1 MIFSPTSHVLD
12 AGPCCHEPRLQ
23 TQIKPDKP
31 PNADAVALYWK
42 EFTMTKFDQAWVDA
56 ETAKREWMTENSLYK
71 EEEEHASC
79 GVGLVVSIDGKPSRK
94 VVENGIAALKAIW
107 HRGAVDADGK
117 TGDGAGIH
125 VQIPVEFFYDQIRRT
140 GHEPDMTKMIAVG
153 QVFLPRT
160 DYGAQETCRT
170 IVESEVL
177 RMGYYIYGWRHVPVD
192 VACLGEKANA
202 TRPEIEQI
210 LISNS
215 KGVDEETFE
224 RELYVIRRRIEKAAT
239 AAGVQGLYL
248 CSLSCRSIIYKGMML
263 AEQVAEFYP
272 DLMDERFESAFALY
286 HQRYST
292 NTFPQWWLAQ
302 PFRMLAHNGEINTLK
317 GNLNWMKSHEI
328 RMASGAFGDM
338 AEDIKPIVAQGSSD
352 SAALDSVF
360 EVLVRAGRSA
370 PMAKTMMVPESWSKQ
385 AIELPQSWRDMYS
398 YCNSVLEPWDG
409 PAALAMTDGRW
420 VCAGL
425 DRNGLRPMRYVVTGD
440 GLLIAGSETGMV
452 PVDEANVVE
461 KGALGPGQLLA
472 VDMQEGKLYHDTEMK
487 DKLAAAQPFGD
498 WVGKINELDDKLAV
512 VTEKPMFTGAEL
524 RKRQIAAG
532 YSIEELEQIL
542 APMAEDAKEALA
554 SMGDDTPSAVLSEKY
569 RPLSHFFRQAFSQV
583 TNPPIDSLREFRVMS
598 LKTRFGNLK
607 NVLDEDSSQTE
618 ILVLDSPFVGNA
630 QFDELIAN
638 FNAPLAEID
647 CTFDAGAG
655 PDDLRKGLTR
665 IRAEAEDAVRSGAGH
680 IILTDQHQS
689 IDRVA
694 MPMILATSAVHSWL
708 TRKGLRTFCSLN
720 VRSAECVDP
729 HYFAVLIGCG
739 ATVVNAYLAEDSLA
753 DRIERGLLECTLTEA
768 IQRYRNAIDQGLLKI
783 MAKMGISV
791 ISSYRG
797 GLNFEAVGLSRA
809 MVAEYFPG
817 MQSRISGIGT
827 TGIQRKSES
836 VHAKGWRGGSDVLPI
851 GGFYKARRSGE
862 KHAWEAQ
869 TMHMLQAA
877 CNTANYEMW
886 KQFSAAMRA
895 NPPIHLRDL
904 LDIKEMGKAIPI
916 EEVESITSI
925 RKRFVTPG
933 MSLGALSPE
942 AHKTLNVAMNRI
954 GAKSD
959 SGEGG
964 EDPAHF
970 VPEANGDNP
979 SAKIK
984 QVASGRFGVTAE
996 YLNHCEELEIKVA
1009 QGAKPGEGGQLPGMK
1024 VTDLIARLRHS
1035 TKGVTLIS
1043 PPPHH
1048 DIYSI
1053 EDLAQLI
1060 YDLKQINPRCKV
1072 TVKLVA
1078 SSGVGTIAAGV
1089 AKAKA
1094 DVILISGHNGGTG
1107 ASPATSIK
1115 YAGLPWEMGLTEAHQ
1130 VLAMNNL
1137 RERVTLRTDGGLRTG
1152 RDIVMAA
1159 MMGAEEYGIGT
1170 AALIAMG
1177 CIMVRQCQSNTCP
1190 VGVCTQDEELRDKF
1204 TGNADKVV
1212 NLITFY
1218 ATEVREILASIGAR
1232 SMDDVIGRADLLSQ
1246 VSRGS
1251 AHLDDL
1257 DLNPLLITVD
1267 GADRIVYD
1275 RNKAR
1280 NFVPDTLDAE
1290 IVKDA
1295 ARFLNDGEKMQL
1307 QYAVQNTLRTIG
1319 TRTSSHIVQN
1329 FGMNNTL
1336 QADHLT
1342 VKLSGSAGQSLGAF
1356 AAPGLKLEVSGDAN
1370 DYVGKGLSGGTIVVR
1385 PPMNSPLVAADNT
1398 IIGNTVLYGATAGY
1412 LFAAGRAGERFGVRN
1427 SGAKV
1432 VIEGC
1437 GACGCEYMTGGV
1449 AVILGSIGANFGAGM
1464 TGGMAYLYDPDGVAD
1479 SRMNHET
1486 LATCPIGDAH
1496 WEGQLKE
1503 LIERHLAETGSV
1515 KAADILQHWD
1525 VELANFVQICPKEM
1539 LAHLPAPLGVEDKAV
1554 PAE

>member
-1 MIFSPTSHVLD
+1 MTTYD
-12 AGPCCHEPRLQ
+12 E
-23 TQIKPDKP
+23 TW
-31 PNADAVALYWK
+31 VA
-42 EFTMTKFDQAWVDA
+42 A
-56 ETAKREWMTENSLYK
+56 EEAKRNWMAENGLYAH
-71 EEEEHASC
+71 EEEHSSC
-79 GVGLVVSIDGKPSRK
+79 GVGLVVAIDGTPSRD
-94 VVENGIAALKAIW
+94 VVEKGINALKAVW

-125 VQIPVEFFYDQIRRT
+125 VQIPVAFFQDQIRRT
-140 GHEPDMTKMIAVG
+140 GHEPDDKLIAVG

-160 DYGAQETCRT
+160 DFGAQERCRT

-177 RMGYYIYGWRHVPVD
+177 RMGHYIYGWRHVPVD
-192 VACLGEKANA
+192 NSVLGDKANA

-210 LISNS
+210 LIRNE
-215 KGVDEETFE
+215 KGVDEEQFE
-224 RELYVIRRRIEKAAT
+224 RELYIIRRRIEKAAAMIT
-239 AAGVQGLYL
+239 GFYF
-248 CSLSCRSIIYKGMML
+248 CSMSCRSIIYKGMML

-272 DLMDERFESAFALY
+272 DLMDARFESAFAIY

-292 NTFPQWWLAQ
+292 NTFPQWSLAQ

-317 GNLNWMKSHEI
+317 GNVNWMRSHEI
-328 RMASGAFGDM
+328 RMASSAFGDK
-338 AEDIKPIVAQGSSD
+338 AEDIKPIIPAGASD
-352 SAALDSVF
+352 SSALDSVF
-360 EVLVRAGRSA
+360 EVLVRAGRNA
-370 PMAKTMMVPESWSKQ
+370 PMAKTMMVPEAWSQQ
-385 AIELPQSWRDMYS
+385 AIEMKKPWQDMYG
-398 YCNSVLEPWDG
+398 YCNAVMEPWDG

-420 VCAGL
+420 VCGGL
-425 DRNGLRPMRYVVTGD
+425 DRSGLRPLRYVVTGD
-440 GLLIAGSETGMV
+440 GLLVAGSEVGMV
-452 PVDEANVVE
+452 PIDEATVVE
-461 KGALGPGQLLA
+461 KGALGPGQMIA
-472 VDMQEGKLYHDTEMK
+472 VDMVEGRLYHDEELK
-487 DKLAAAQPFGD
+487 DQLAAAQPFGA
-498 WVGKINELDDKLAV
+498 WVEKVVDLSGMLRDVPEHAV
-512 VTEKPMFTGAEL
+512 FDGANL

-532 YSIEELEQIL
+532 YSVEELEQVL
-542 APMAEDAKEALA
+542 APMAEDGKEMIA
-554 SMGDDTPSAVLSEKY
+554 SMGDDTPSAVLSKMY
-569 RPLSHFFRQAFSQV
+569 RPLSHFFRQNFSQV
-583 TNPPIDSLREFRVMS
+583 TNPPIDSLRESRVMS

-607 NVLDEDSSQTE
+607 NVLDEDGSQTQ
-618 ILVLDSPFVGNA
+618 ILQLESPFVANA
-630 QFDELIAN
+630 EFDEMMN
-638 FNAPLAEID
+638 HFGESVTVID
-647 CTFDAGAG
+647 CTFAKGAGA
-655 PDDLRKGLTR
+655 LQKGLER
-665 IRAEAEDAVRSGAGH
+665 IRAEAADAVSSGSGH
-680 IILTDQHQS
+680 IVLTDQHQS
-689 IDRVA
+689 ETRVG
-694 MPMILATSAVHSWL
+694 MPMILATSAVHSGL
-708 TRKGLRTFCSLN
+708 TAKGLRTFCSIN

-729 HYFAVLIGCG
+729 HYFAVLIGSG
-739 ATVVNAYLAEDSLA
+739 ATTVNAYLALDSIANRL
-753 DRIERGLLECTLTEA
+753 DRGLIDGTLLDA
-768 IQRYRNAIDQGLLKI
+768 VRRYRAAVNAGLLKI
-783 MAKMGISV
+783 MSKMGISV
-791 ISSYRG
+791 LSSYRG

-827 TGIQRKSES
+827 NGIQTKTEE
-836 VHAKGWRGGSDVLPI
+836 VHARGWDGQTDVLPM
-851 GGFYKARRSGE
+851 GGFYKSRRSGE

-877 CNTANYEMW
+877 CTNASYRMW
-886 KQFSAAMRA
+886 QQYSKSMQA

-904 LDIKEMGKAIPI
+904 LAIKPLGTAVPI
-916 EEVESITSI
+916 EEVESITAI

-942 AHKTLNVAMNRI
+942 AHRTLSIAMNRI

-964 EDPAHF
+964 ESPDDFTPD
-970 VPEANGDNP
+970 ANGDNA

-996 YLNHCEELEIKVA
+996 YLLACEELEIKVA

-1024 VTDLIARLRHS
+1024 VTDLIAKLRHS

-1078 SSGVGTIAAGV
+1078 SSGIGTIAAGV

-1094 DVILISGHNGGTG
+1094 DIILISGHNGGTG
-1107 ASPATSIK
+1107 ASPGTSIK

-1137 RERVTLRTDGGLRTG
+1137 RERITLRTDGGLRTG
-1152 RDIVMAA
+1152 RDIVVAA
-1159 MMGAEEYGIGT
+1159 MLGAEEYGIGT

-1190 VGVCTQDEELRDKF
+1190 VGVCTQDDALREKF

-1232 SMDDVIGRADLLSQ
+1232 SLDDVIGRADLLTQ

-1267 GADRIVYD
+1267 GSKSIVYNRD
-1275 RNKAR
+1275 KERNP
-1280 NFVPDTLDAE
+1280 VDDTLDAQ
-1290 IVKDA
+1290 IVQDA

-1307 QYAVQNTLRTIG
+1307 DYAVQNTLRTVG
-1319 TRTSSHIVQN
+1319 TRTSSHIVQK
-1329 FGMNNTL
+1329 FGMRNDL
-1336 QADHLT
+1336 QPDHLT
-1342 VKLSGSAGQSLGAF
+1342 VKLRGSAGQSLGAF
-1356 AAPGLKLEVSGDAN
+1356 AARGLKLEVSGDAN

-1385 PPMNSPLVAADNT
+1385 PPMSSPLVASENT
-1398 IIGNTVLYGATAGY
+1398 IIGNTVLYGATDGF
-1412 LFAAGRAGERFGVRN
+1412 LFAAGRAGERFAVRN
-1427 SGAKV
+1427 SGASV

-1437 GACGCEYMTGGV
+1437 GTNGCEYMTGGV

-1464 TGGMAYLYDPDGVAD
+1464 TGGMAYIYDPKGETAD
-1479 SRMNHET
+1479 LINMET
-1486 LATCPIGDAH
+1486 LVTNAVTVPH
-1496 WEGQLKE
+1496 WMSQLKG
-1503 LIERHLAETGSV
+1503 LVQRHLTETGSR
-1515 KAADILQHWD
+1515 KAADMLQHWNI
-1525 VELANFVQICPKEM
+1525 EKSHFVQICPTEM
-1539 LAHLPAPLGVEDKAV
+1539 LVHLPAPLSLEKTAIS
-1554 PAE
+1554 AE

>member
-1 MIFSPTSHVLD
+1 
-12 AGPCCHEPRLQ
+12 
-23 TQIKPDKP
+23 
-31 PNADAVALYWK
+31 
-42 EFTMTKFDQAWVDA
+42 MTKYDDAWVA
-56 ETAKREWMTENSLYK
+56 REEAKRAMMAEKGLYSP
-71 EEEEHASC
+71 EEEHSSC
-79 GVGLVVSIDGKPSRK
+79 GVGLVVNIDGSRSRS
-94 VVENGIAALKAIW
+94 VVENGIKALKAIW

-125 VQIPVEFFYDQIRRT
+125 VQIPVPFFYDQVRRT
-140 GHEPDMTKMIAVG
+140 GHKPREDEMIAVG
-153 QVFLPRT
+153 QVFLPRSNFA
-160 DYGAQETCRT
+160 AQETCRT

-177 RMGYYIYGWRHVPVD
+177 RMGYYIYGWRHVPVKTS
-192 VACLGEKANA
+192 CLGEKANA

-215 KGVDEETFE
+215 KGVDEDVFE
-224 RELYVIRRRIEKAAT
+224 RELYVIRRRIEKAAV
-239 AAGVQGLYL
+239 AAGIASLYIA
-248 CSLSCRSIIYKGMML
+248 SMSCRSIIYKGMML

-272 DLMDERFESAFALY
+272 DLMDERFESAFAIY

-338 AEDIKPIVAQGSSD
+338 AEDIKPIVASGSSD
-352 SAALDSVF
+352 SAALDAVF

-370 PMAKTMMVPESWSKQ
+370 PMAKTMLVPESWSKQ
-385 AIELPQSWRDMYS
+385 AVELPQAWRDMYS
-398 YCNSVLEPWDG
+398 YCNSVMEPWDG

-425 DRNGLRPMRYVVTGD
+425 DRNGLRPMRYVVTAD
-440 GLLIAGSETGMV
+440 GMLIAGSEAGMV
-452 PVDEANVVE
+452 PLDEANVIE
-461 KGALGPGQLLA
+461 KGALGPGQLIS
-472 VDMQEGKLYHDTEMK
+472 VDMKKGKLFHDAKIK
-487 DKLAAAQPFGD
+487 DKLSQALPFGE
-498 WVGKINELDDKLAV
+498 WVGKIVELDAPLAK
-512 VTEKPMFTGAEL
+512 VTEQPVFTGNDL
-524 RKRQIAAG
+524 RRRQVAAG
-532 YSIEELEQIL
+532 YSIEDLEQIL
-542 APMAEDAKEALA
+542 APMAEDAKETLA
-554 SMGDDTPSAVLSEKY
+554 SMGDDTPSAVLSKQY
-569 RPLSHFFRQAFSQV
+569 RPLSHFFRQNFSQV

-607 NVLDEDSSQTE
+607 NVLDEDGSQTE

-630 QFDELIAN
+630 QFEELFKH
-638 FNAPLAEID
+638 FNADVVTID
-647 CTFDAGAG
+647 CSFDASATN
-655 PDDLRKGLTR
+655 LNAALAR
-665 IRAEAEDAVRSGAGH
+665 IREEAEDAVRSGAGH
-680 IILTDQHQS
+680 LVLTDHMS
-689 IDRVA
+689 DAAKVA
-694 MPMILATSAVHSWL
+694 MPMILATSAVHSHL
-708 TRKGLRTFCSLN
+708 TRKGLRTFTSLN

-753 DRIERGLLECTLTEA
+753 DRIERGLLDQTLTEA
-768 IQRYRNAIDQGLLKI
+768 VQHYREAIDQGLLKI

-791 ISSYRG
+791 VSSYRG
-797 GLNFEAVGLSRA
+797 GMNFEAVGLSRA
-809 MVAEYFPG
+809 MCAEFFPG
-817 MQSRISGIGT
+817 MTSRISGIGV
-827 TGIQRKSES
+827 TGIQRKAEEI
-836 VHAKGWRGGSDVLPI
+836 HAKGWQGDGVVLPI
-851 GGFYKARRSGE
+851 GGFYKARKSGE
-862 KHAWEAQ
+862 THAWEASS
-869 TMHMLQAA
+869 MHLLQMA
-877 CNTANYEMW
+877 CNRASYQMW
-886 KQFSAAMRA
+886 QQYSAKMKS

-904 LDIKEMGKAIPI
+904 LDIKPLGEAVGL

-996 YLNHCEELEIKVA
+996 YLNQCEELEIKVA

-1130 VLAMNNL
+1130 VLSMNNL
-1137 RERVTLRTDGGLRTG
+1137 RDRVTLRTDGGLRTG

-1159 MMGAEEYGIGT
+1159 MLGAEEYGIGT

-1190 VGVCTQDEELRDKF
+1190 VGVCTQDEALRDKF

-1218 ATEVREILASIGAR
+1218 ATEVREILASIGAK
-1232 SMDDVIGRADLLSQ
+1232 SLDDVIGRADLLTQ

-1267 GADRIVYD
+1267 GAHDNVYD
-1275 RNKAR
+1275 RDKPR
-1280 NFVPDTLDAE
+1280 NVVSDTLDAQ
-1290 IVKDA
+1290 IVRDA
-1295 ARFLNDGEKMQL
+1295 ARFLEDGEKMQL
-1307 QYAVQNTLRTIG
+1307 SYAVQNTHRTVG
-1319 TRTSSHIVQN
+1319 TRVSSHIVKQ
-1329 FGMNNTL
+1329 FGMRNTL
-1336 QADHLT
+1336 QPDHLT
-1342 VKLSGSAGQSLGAF
+1342 VKLTGSAGQSLGAF

-1385 PPMNSPLVAADNT
+1385 PPMSSRITASQNT
-1398 IIGNTVLYGATAGY
+1398 IIGNTVLYGATEGY
-1412 LFAAGRAGERFGVRN
+1412 LFAAGRAGERFAVRN

-1437 GACGCEYMTGGV
+1437 GSNGCEYMTGGV
-1449 AVILGSIGANFGAGM
+1449 AVILGTIGANFAAGM
-1464 TGGMAYLYDPDGVAD
+1464 TGGMAYLYDPDGEA
-1479 SRMNHET
+1479 SKLMNHET
-1486 LATCPIGDAH
+1486 VVTCPVTVDH
-1496 WEGQLKE
+1496 WMGQLEE
-1503 LIERHLAETGSV
+1503 LMERHLEETGSR

-1525 VELANFVQICPKEM
+1525 LEKQNFLQICPKEM
-1539 LAHLPAPLGVEDKAV
+1539 LAHLPAPLSHETTAV

>member
-1 MIFSPTSHVLD
+1 
-12 AGPCCHEPRLQ
+12 
-23 TQIKPDKP
+23 
-31 PNADAVALYWK
+31 
-42 EFTMTKFDQAWVDA
+42 
-56 ETAKREWMTENSLYK
+56 
-71 EEEEHASC
+71 
-79 GVGLVVSIDGKPSRK
+79 
-94 VVENGIAALKAIW
+94 
-107 HRGAVDADGK
+107 
-117 TGDGAGIH
+117 
-125 VQIPVEFFYDQIRRT
+125 
-140 GHEPDMTKMIAVG
+140 
-153 QVFLPRT
+153 
-160 DYGAQETCRT
+160 
-170 IVESEVL
+170 
-177 RMGYYIYGWRHVPVD
+177 MGYYIYGWRHVPVD
-192 VACLGEKANA
+192 VSVLGEKANA

-210 LISNS
+210 LISNA

-224 RELYVIRRRIEKAAT
+224 RELYVIRRRIEKAAI
-239 AAGVQGLYL
+239 AAQVPTLYL
-248 CSLSCRSIIYKGMML
+248 ASFSCRSIIYKGMML

-272 DLMDERFESAFALY
+272 DLKDERFISAFAIY

-338 AEDIKPIVAQGSSD
+338 AEDIKPIVPSGSSD

-360 EVLVRAGRSA
+360 EALVRAGRNA
-370 PMAKTMMVPESWSKQ
+370 PMAKTMLVPESWSKQ
-385 AIELPQSWRDMYS
+385 AVDLPEAWRDMYS
-398 YCNSVLEPWDG
+398 YCNSVMEPWDG

-425 DRNGLRPMRYVVTGD
+425 DRNGLRPMRYVVTAD
-440 GLLIAGSETGMV
+440 GMLIAGSEAGMI
-452 PVDEANVVE
+452 PLNEANVIR
-461 KGALGPGQLLA
+461 KGALGPGQLIA
-472 VDMQEGKLYHDTEMK
+472 VDMAEGKLFHDTEIK
-487 DKLAAAQPFGD
+487 DQLAASQPFGD
-498 WVGKINELDDKLAV
+498 WVGKIVELDIPLSK
-512 VTEKPMFTGAEL
+512 VTEKPLFSGNDL
-524 RKRQIAAG
+524 RRRQVAAG
-532 YSIEELEQIL
+532 YSIEDLEQIL
-542 APMAEDAKEALA
+542 APMAEDGKETLA
-554 SMGDDTPSAVLSEKY
+554 SMGDDTPSAVLSKQY
-569 RPLSHFFRQAFSQV
+569 RPLSHFFRQNFSQV

-618 ILVLDSPFVGNA
+618 ILVLDSPFVGNT
-630 QFDELIAN
+630 QFDELFGH
-638 FNAPLAEID
+638 FNADVVTID
-647 CTFDAGAG
+647 CTFEQGGSNLSAGLA
-655 PDDLRKGLTR
+655 R
-665 IRAEAEDAVRSGAGH
+665 IRDEAEDAVRSGAGH
-680 IILTDQHQS
+680 LVLTDQNSNAGH
-689 IDRVA
+689 VA
-694 MPMILATSAVHSWL
+694 MPMILATSAIHSHL
-708 TRKGLRTFCSLN
+708 TRKGLRTFTSLN

-753 DRIERGLLECTLTEA
+753 DRIERGLLDVSLTQA
-768 IQRYRNAIDQGLLKI
+768 IGRYRGAIDQGLLKI

-809 MVAEYFPG
+809 MCAEYFPG
-817 MQSRISGIGT
+817 MTSRISGIGV
-827 TGIQRKSES
+827 TGIQRKAEA
-836 VHAKGWRGGSDVLPI
+836 VHAQGWQGDGVVLPI
-851 GGFYKARRSGE
+851 GGFYKARQSGE
-862 KHAWEAQ
+862 THAWEASS
-869 TMHMLQAA
+869 MHLLQMA
-877 CNTANYEMW
+877 CNRASYEMW
-886 KQFSAAMRA
+886 KQYSAKMQS

-904 LDIKEMGKAIPI
+904 LDIKPLGAPVGI

-970 VPEANGDNP
+970 VPEPNGDNP

-996 YLNHCEELEIKVA
+996 YLNQCEELEIKVA

-1094 DVILISGHNGGTG
+1094 DIILISGHNGGTG

-1130 VLAMNNL
+1130 VLSMNNL
-1137 RERVTLRTDGGLRTG
+1137 RDRVTLRTDGGLRTG

-1159 MMGAEEYGIGT
+1159 MLGAEEYGIGT

-1190 VGVCTQDEELRDKF
+1190 VGVCTQDEALRGKF

-1218 ATEVREILASIGAR
+1218 ASEVREILASIGAR
-1232 SMDDVIGRADLLSQ
+1232 SLDDVIGRADLLTQ

-1267 GADRIVYD
+1267 GAQNNVYNRD
-1275 RNKAR
+1275 KERNA
-1280 NFVPDTLDAE
+1280 VLDTLDAQ
-1290 IVKDA
+1290 IVRDG
-1295 ARFLNDGEKMQL
+1295 ARFLEDGEKMQL
-1307 QYAVQNTLRTIG
+1307 SYAVQNTHRTVG
-1319 TRTSSHIVQN
+1319 TRTSSHIVRK
-1329 FGMNNTL
+1329 FGMNNAL
-1336 QADHLT
+1336 QRDHLT
-1342 VKLSGSAGQSLGAF
+1342 VKLTGSAGQSLGAF
-1356 AAPGLKLEVSGDAN
+1356 AALGLKLEVSGDAN

-1385 PPMNSPLVAADNT
+1385 PPMASPVVASENT

-1412 LFAAGRAGERFGVRN
+1412 LFAAGRAGERFAVRN

-1437 GACGCEYMTGGV
+1437 GSNGCEYMTGGV
-1449 AVILGSIGANFGAGM
+1449 AVILGSIGANFAAGM
-1464 TGGMAYLYDPDGVAD
+1464 TGGMAYLYDPDGNSAVLLNRETIVAGPVSND
-1479 SRMNHET
+1479 HWMN
-1486 LATCPIGDAH
+1486 
-1496 WEGQLKE
+1496 E
-1503 LIERHLAETGSV
+1503 LEELLEQHLAETNSR
-1515 KAADILQHWD
+1515 KAAEIMQHW
-1525 VELANFVQICPKEM
+1525 ETEKGHFIQICPKEM
-1539 LAHLPAPLGVEDKAV
+1539 LPNLAAPLGYEDLAI

>member
-1 MIFSPTSHVLD
+1 MTRYGSD
-12 AGPCCHEPRLQ
+12 WAAGEEARR
-23 TQIKPDKP
+23 
-31 PNADAVALYWK
+31 
-42 EFTMTKFDQAWVDA
+42 AWMA
-56 ETAKREWMTENSLYK
+56 ENSLYRA
-71 EEEEHASC
+71 EDEHSSC
-79 GVGLVVSIDGKPSRK
+79 GVGLVVSIDGKASRK
-94 VVENGIAALKAIW
+94 VVEHGIDALKAVW

-125 VQIPVEFFYDQIRRT
+125 VQIPVPFFYDQIRRT
-140 GHEPDMTKMIAVG
+140 GHEPDMKALIAVG

-160 DYGAQETCRT
+160 DFGAQETCRT
-170 IVESEVL
+170 IVETEVL
-177 RMGYYIYGWRHVPVD
+177 RMGYYIYGWRHVPVNTE
-192 VACLGEKANA
+192 VLGEKANA

-210 LISNS
+210 LIKNS
-215 KGVDEETFE
+215 KGTDEETFE
-224 RELYVIRRRIEKAAT
+224 RELYVIRRRIEKAAV
-239 AAGVQGLYL
+239 AAGIAGMYL

-272 DLMDERFESAFALY
+272 DLKDDRFSSAFAIY

-328 RMASGAFGDM
+328 RMASATFGEQ
-338 AEDIKPIVAQGSSD
+338 AGDIKPIVAQGSSD
-352 SAALDSVF
+352 SAALDAVF

-370 PMAKTMMVPESWSKQ
+370 PMAKTMLVPEAWSKSAVEMPQ
-385 AIELPQSWRDMYS
+385 AWQDMYA
-398 YCNSVLEPWDG
+398 YCNAVMEPWDG

-440 GLLIAGSETGMV
+440 GLLVAGSEAGMV
-452 PVDEANVVE
+452 PVDESVVRQ
-461 KGALGPGQLLA
+461 KGALGPGQMIA
-472 VDMQEGKLYHDTEMK
+472 VDMAEGKLYHDAAMK
-487 DKLAAAQPFGD
+487 DRLAAAQPYAD
-498 WVGKINELDDKLAV
+498 WIEK
-512 VTEKPMFTGAEL
+512 VTDLNALMRDVPEKAIFEGAEL

-532 YSIEELEQIL
+532 YTLEELEQVL
-542 APMAEDAKEALA
+542 APMAEDGKEMIA
-554 SMGDDTPSAVLSEKY
+554 SMGDDTPAAVLSKQY
-569 RPLSHFFRQAFSQV
+569 RPLSHYFRQNFSQV
-583 TNPPIDSLREFRVMS
+583 TNPPIDSLRESRVMS

-607 NVLDEDSSQTE
+607 NVLDEDSSQAE
-618 ILVLDSPFVGNA
+618 ILVLESPFIANGE
-630 QFDELIAN
+630 FDEMLRIFGDSVAM
-638 FNAPLAEID
+638 ID
-647 CTFDAGAG
+647 CTFG
-655 PDDLRKGLTR
+655 PGTEALARGLER

-680 IILTDQHQS
+680 LVLTDQNQRS
-689 IDRVA
+689 DRIA

-708 TRKGLRTFCSLN
+708 TRKGLRTFCSVN
-720 VRSAECVDP
+720 VRSAECIDP

-739 ATVVNAYLAEDSLA
+739 ATTVNAYLAQDSIA
-753 DRIERGLLECTLTEA
+753 DRVRRGLIEGTLLDA
-768 IQRYRNAIDQGLLKI
+768 MRRYRDAIDAGLLKI
-783 MAKMGISV
+783 MSKMGISV

-817 MQSRISGIGT
+817 MHSRISGIGI
-827 TGIQRKSES
+827 TGIQHKMEE
-836 VHAKGWRGGSDVLPI
+836 VHAKGWTAGTDILPI

-869 TMHMLQAA
+869 TMHMLQSA
-877 CNTANYEMW
+877 CDSASYDLW
-886 KQFSAAMRA
+886 KRYSATMRA
-895 NPPIHLRDL
+895 NPPIHIRDL
-904 LDIKEMGKAIPI
+904 LDIKPLGRSVPI

-942 AHKTLNVAMNRI
+942 AHKTLNIAMNRI

-970 VPEANGDNP
+970 VPEPNGDNP

-996 YLNHCEELEIKVA
+996 YLNACEELEIKVA
-1009 QGAKPGEGGQLPGMK
+1009 QGAKPGEGGQLPGIK
-1024 VTDLIARLRHS
+1024 VTELIARLRHS
-1035 TKGVTLIS
+1035 TPGVTLIS

-1060 YDLKQINPRCKV
+1060 YDLKQINPRAKV
-1072 TVKLVA
+1072 TVKLVS

-1107 ASPATSIK
+1107 ASPGTSIK

-1130 VLAMNNL
+1130 VLAMNKL
-1137 RERVTLRTDGGLRTG
+1137 RERITLRTDGGLRTG
-1152 RDIVMAA
+1152 RDIVIAA

-1190 VGVCTQDEELRDKF
+1190 VGVCTQNEALRQKF
-1204 TGNADKVV
+1204 TGTADKVV

-1218 ATEVREILASIGAR
+1218 AQEVREILSQIGAR
-1232 SMDDVIGRADLLSQ
+1232 SLDEIIGRADLLSQ

-1275 RNKAR
+1275 RSKPR
-1280 NFVPDTLDAE
+1280 NMVPDTLDAE
-1290 IVKDA
+1290 IIKDG
-1295 ARFLNDGEKMQL
+1295 ARFFEEGEKMQL
-1307 QYAVQNTLRTIG
+1307 SYAVRNTHRTIG
-1319 TRTSSHIVQN
+1319 TRASSLIVKN
-1329 FGMNNTL
+1329 FGMKNAL
-1336 QADHLT
+1336 QPDHLT
-1342 VKLSGSAGQSLGAF
+1342 VKLTGSCGQSLGAF

-1385 PPMNSPLVAADNT
+1385 PPMVSPLTASENT
-1398 IIGNTVLYGATAGY
+1398 IIGNTVLYGATDGY
-1412 LFAAGRAGERFGVRN
+1412 LFAAGRAGERFAVRN

-1437 GACGCEYMTGGV
+1437 GSNGCEYMTGGV
-1449 AVILGSIGANFGAGM
+1449 AVILGRIGANFGAGM
-1464 TGGMAYLYDPDGVAD
+1464 TGGMAYVYDPDGEAEEL
-1479 SRMNHET
+1479 MNLET
-1486 LATCPIGDAH
+1486 LVTCAVTHPH
-1496 WEGQLKE
+1496 WEAELKA
-1503 LIERHLAETGSV
+1503 LVERHQAETGSR
-1515 KAADILQHWD
+1515 KAADILQHWQS
-1525 VELANFVQICPKEM
+1525 ERANFLQVCPREM
-1539 LAHLPAPLGVEDKAV
+1539 LVHLPKPLSADAEAV

>member
-1 MIFSPTSHVLD
+1 
-12 AGPCCHEPRLQ
+12 
-23 TQIKPDKP
+23 
-31 PNADAVALYWK
+31 
-42 EFTMTKFDQAWVDA
+42 MTKYDA
-56 ETAKREWMTENSLYK
+56 EWVRAEEAKRQWMAENGLYA
-71 EEEEHASC
+71 EEEEHSSC
-79 GVGLVVSIDGKPSRK
+79 GVGLVVSVNGKRSRK
-94 VVENGIAALKAIW
+94 VVEAGINALKAIW
-107 HRGAVDADGK
+107 HRGAVDADGM

-125 VQIPVEFFYDQIRRT
+125 VQIPAPFFYDQVRRT
-140 GHEPDMTKMIAVG
+140 GHEPREDQLMAVG

-160 DYGAQETCRT
+160 DFGAQERCRT

-192 VACLGEKANA
+192 VTCLGEKANA

-224 RELYVIRRRIEKAAT
+224 RELYVIRRRIEKAA
-239 AAGVQGLYL
+239 AAAQVGQLYIA
-248 CSLSCRSIIYKGMML
+248 SLSCRSIIYKGMML
-263 AEQVAEFYP
+263 AEQVAVFYP
-272 DLMDERFESAFALY
+272 DLMDERFESAFAIY

-317 GNLNWMKSHEI
+317 GNMNWMKSHEI
-328 RMASGAFGDM
+328 RMASSTFGDY
-338 AEDIKPIVAQGSSD
+338 AEDIKPIVASGSSD

-370 PMAKTMMVPESWSKQ
+370 PMAKTMLVPESWSKQ
-385 AIELPQSWRDMYS
+385 AVELPQAWRDMYS
-398 YCNSVLEPWDG
+398 YCNSVMEPWDG

-440 GLLIAGSETGMV
+440 GLVIAGSEAGMV
-452 PVDEANVVE
+452 PIDEATVVE
-461 KGALGPGQLLA
+461 KGALGPGQMLA
-472 VDMQEGKLYHDTEMK
+472 VDMKKGKLFHDTAIK
-487 DKLAAAQPFGD
+487 NKLASALPFGD
-498 WVGKINELDDKLAV
+498 WVKKINDLDSTLAT
-512 VTEKPMFTGAEL
+512 VTEKPLFSGDAL
-524 RKRQIAAG
+524 RRRQIAAG
-532 YSIEELEQIL
+532 YTIEELEQIL
-542 APMAEDAKEALA
+542 APMAEDGKETLA
-554 SMGDDTPSAVLSEKY
+554 SMGDDTPSAVLSKMY
-569 RPLSHFFRQAFSQV
+569 RPLSHFFRQNFSQV
-583 TNPPIDSLREFRVMS
+583 TNPPIDSLREYRVMS

-618 ILVLDSPFVGNA
+618 IIVLESPFIGNS
-630 QFDELIAN
+630 QWDELVKN
-638 FNAPLAEID
+638 LNAPLAEID
-647 CTFDAGAG
+647 CSFAPGQGSLNAA
-655 PDDLRKGLTR
+655 LARV
-665 IRAEAEDAVRSGAGH
+665 RAEAEEAVSSGAGH
-680 IILTDQHQS
+680 IVLTDQHS
-689 IDRVA
+689 GEGRVA
-694 MPMILATSAVHSWL
+694 MPMILATSAVHSHL

-720 VRSAECVDP
+720 VRSAECIDP

-753 DRIERGLLECTLTEA
+753 DRIERGLLDGSLTENVA
-768 IQRYRNAIDQGLLKI
+768 RYREAIDQGLLKI

-809 MVAEYFPG
+809 MCAEYFPG
-817 MQSRISGIGT
+817 MVSRISGIGV
-827 TGIQRKSES
+827 TGIQTKLEEI
-836 VHAKGWRGGSDVLPI
+836 HAKAWSGGQDVLPI
-851 GGFYKARRSGE
+851 GGFYKARKSGE
-862 KHAWEAQ
+862 THAWEA
-869 TMHMLQAA
+869 TSMHMMQMA
-877 CNTANYEMW
+877 CNRASFELW
-886 KQFSAAMRA
+886 KQYSAKMQS

-904 LDIKEMGKAIPI
+904 LDIKPLGKPVPI

-970 VPEANGDNP
+970 VPEPNGDNP

-996 YLNHCEELEIKVA
+996 YLNQCEELEIKVA

-1094 DVILISGHNGGTG
+1094 DIILISGHNGGTG

-1130 VLAMNNL
+1130 VLSMNNL
-1137 RERVTLRTDGGLRTG
+1137 RDRVTLRTDGGLRTG

-1159 MMGAEEYGIGT
+1159 MLGAEEYGIGT

-1190 VGVCTQDEELRDKF
+1190 VGVCTQDEALRGKF

-1218 ATEVREILASIGAR
+1218 AQEVREILASIGAR
-1232 SMDDVIGRADLLSQ
+1232 SLEDVIGRADLLAQ

-1267 GADRIVYD
+1267 GSANIVYNRD
-1275 RNKAR
+1275 KERNP
-1280 NFVPDTLDAE
+1280 VPDTLDAE
-1290 IVKDA
+1290 IVRDA
-1295 ARFLNDGEKMQL
+1295 ARFLQDGEKMQL
-1307 QYAVQNTLRTIG
+1307 SYAVQNTHRTVG
-1319 TRTSSHIVQN
+1319 TRTSSHIVRN
-1329 FGMNNTL
+1329 FGMRNTL
-1336 QADHLT
+1336 QSDHLT
-1342 VKLSGSAGQSLGAF
+1342 VKLQGSAGQSLGAF

-1385 PPMNSPLVAADNT
+1385 PPMASPLNASENT
-1398 IIGNTVLYGATAGY
+1398 IVGNTVLYGATAGY
-1412 LFAAGRAGERFGVRN
+1412 LFAAGRAGERFAVRN
-1427 SGAKV
+1427 SGASV
-1432 VIEGC
+1432 VVEGC
-1437 GACGCEYMTGGV
+1437 GACGCEYMTGGI
-1449 AVILGSIGANFGAGM
+1449 AVILGKIGANFGAGM
-1464 TGGMAYLYDPDGVAD
+1464 TGGMAYIYDPEGKA
-1479 SRMNHET
+1479 ET
-1486 LATCPIGDAH
+1486 LMNMESLVTCPVTVAH
-1496 WEGQLKE
+1496 WEDQLKG
-1503 LIERHLAETGSV
+1503 LIERHLEETGSR
-1515 KAADILQHWD
+1515 KAAEILQHWENEKGD
-1525 VELANFVQICPKEM
+1525 FLQICPKEM
-1539 LAHLPAPLGVEDKAV
+1539 LNKLPQPLAIEAAAV

>member
-1 MIFSPTSHVLD
+1 MTTYD
-12 AGPCCHEPRLQ
+12 E
-23 TQIKPDKP
+23 
-31 PNADAVALYWK
+31 NWAVA
-42 EFTMTKFDQAWVDA
+42 E
-56 ETAKREWMTENSLYK
+56 EAKRKWMAENGLYS
-71 EEEEHASC
+71 EAEEHSSC
-79 GVGLVVSIDGKPSRK
+79 GVGLVVSIDGKPSRQ

-125 VQIPVEFFYDQIRRT
+125 VQIPVQFFYDQIRRT
-140 GHEPDMTKMIAVG
+140 GHEPRMDELMAVG
-153 QVFLPRT
+153 QIFLPRT
-160 DYGAQETCRT
+160 DFGAQERCRT
-170 IVESEVL
+170 IVETEVL
-177 RMGYYIYGWRHVPVD
+177 RMGYYIYGWRHVPVEIG
-192 VACLGEKANA
+192 CLGEKANA

-215 KGVDEETFE
+215 KGVDEEQFE
-224 RELYVIRRRIEKAAT
+224 RELYVIRRRIEKAVT
-239 AAGVQGLYL
+239 AAGIQGLYVS
-248 CSLSCRSIIYKGMML
+248 SLSCRSVIYKGMML
-263 AEQVAEFYP
+263 AEQVAVFYP
-272 DLMDERFESAFALY
+272 DLMDERFESAFAIY

-302 PFRMLAHNGEINTLK
+302 PFRMLAHNGEVNTLK
-317 GNLNWMKSHEI
+317 GNVNWMKSHEI
-328 RMASGAFGDM
+328 RMASNSFGEL
-338 AEDIKPIVAQGSSD
+338 AEDIKPIVQPGSSD

-370 PMAKTMMVPESWSKQ
+370 PMAKTMLVPESWSKQ
-385 AIELPQSWRDMYS
+385 AVELPQAWKDMYS
-398 YCNSVLEPWDG
+398 YCNSVMEPWDG

-440 GLLIAGSETGMV
+440 GLLIAGSEAGMV
-452 PVDEANVVE
+452 PIDEATVVE
-461 KGALGPGQLLA
+461 KGALGPGQIIA
-472 VDMQEGKLYHDTEMK
+472 VDMSEGKLFHDTEIK
-487 DKLAAAQPFGD
+487 DKMAAAQPFGE
-498 WVGKINELDDKLAV
+498 WVGSINELEDALSGI
-512 VTEKPMFTGAEL
+512 TETAIFEGDEL

-532 YSIEELEQIL
+532 YTMEELEQIL
-542 APMAEDAKEALA
+542 APMCEDGKETLA
-554 SMGDDTPSAVLSEKY
+554 SMGDDTPSAVLSKQY
-569 RPLSHFFRQAFSQV
+569 RPLSHYFRQNFSQV

-607 NVLDEDSSQTE
+607 NVLDQSGSQTE
-618 ILVLDSPFVGNA
+618 IIVADSPFIGNA
-630 QFDELIAN
+630 QWDEMTKH
-638 FNAPLAEID
+638 FNADLAEID
-647 CTFDAGAG
+647 CTFDASAGANA
-655 PDDLRKGLTR
+655 LRDALTA
-665 IRAEAEDAVRSGAGH
+665 IRDRAEDAVRSGAGH
-680 IILTDQHQS
+680 LVLTDQHQS
-689 IDRVA
+689 EGRVA
-694 MPMILATSAVHSWL
+694 VPMILATSAVHSWL

-720 VRSAECVDP
+720 IRSAECIDP
-729 HYFAVLIGCG
+729 HYFAVLVGCG
-739 ATVVNAYLAEDSLA
+739 ATVVNPYLAEDSIA
-753 DRIERGLLECTLTEA
+753 DRIRRGLLDGSLTENVA
-768 IQRYRNAIDQGLLKI
+768 RYREAVDQGLLKI

-797 GLNFEAVGLSRA
+797 GMNFEAVGLSRA
-809 MVAEYFPG
+809 MCAEFFPG
-817 MQSRISGIGT
+817 LTSRISGIGIR
-827 TGIQRKSES
+827 GIQEKAVSI
-836 VHAKGWRGGSDVLPI
+836 HAQGWVSGTDVLPI
-851 GGFYKARRSGE
+851 GGFYKARKSGE
-862 KHAWEAQ
+862 THAWGANN
-869 TMHMLQAA
+869 MHLLQAA
-877 CNTANYEMW
+877 CNKASFAMW
-886 KQFSAAMRA
+886 KQYSKMMQS
-895 NPPIHLRDL
+895 NPPINLRDL
-904 LDIKEMGKAIPI
+904 LAIKPLGKPIPI

-970 VPEANGDNP
+970 HPEPNGDNP

-996 YLNHCEELEIKVA
+996 YLNQCEELEIKVA

-1078 SSGVGTIAAGV
+1078 QSGVGTIAAGV

-1094 DVILISGHNGGTG
+1094 DIILISGHNGGTG

-1115 YAGLPWEMGLTEAHQ
+1115 FAGLPWEMGLTEAHQ
-1130 VLAMNNL
+1130 VLAMNKL
-1137 RERVTLRTDGGLRTG
+1137 RDRVTLRTDGGLRTG

-1159 MMGAEEYGIGT
+1159 MLGAEEYGIGT

-1190 VGVCTQDEELRDKF
+1190 VGVCTQDQALRDRF
-1204 TGNADKVV
+1204 TGSADKVV

-1218 ATEVREILASIGAR
+1218 AQEVREILAEIGAK
-1232 SMDDVIGRADLLSQ
+1232 SLDEVIGRADLLSQ
-1246 VSRGS
+1246 VSRGN

-1257 DLNPLLITVD
+1257 DLNPLLICVD
-1267 GADRIVYD
+1267 DAKEIKYRRNRK
-1275 RNKAR
+1275 RNK
-1280 NFVPDTLDAE
+1280 VPSTLDKE
-1290 IVKDA
+1290 IVRDA
-1295 ARFLNDGEKMQL
+1295 RRFLEDGEKMQL
-1307 QYAVQNTLRTIG
+1307 SYAVQNTHRTVG
-1319 TRTSSHIVQN
+1319 TRTSSHIVRN
-1329 FGMNNTL
+1329 FGMRNDL

-1342 VKLSGSAGQSLGAF
+1342 VKLTGSAGQSLGAF

-1385 PPMNSPLVAADNT
+1385 PPMASPLTASENT
-1398 IIGNTVLYGATAGY
+1398 IIGNTVLYGATDGY
-1412 LFAAGRAGERFGVRN
+1412 LFAAGRAGERFAVRN

-1437 GACGCEYMTGGV
+1437 GSNGCEYMTGGV

-1464 TGGMAYLYDPDGVAD
+1464 TGGMAYLYNPLGNVEKL
-1479 SRMNHET
+1479 MNHET
-1486 LATCPIGDAH
+1486 LVTCPVTVAH
-1496 WEGQLKE
+1496 WEAQLKG
-1503 LIERHLAETGSV
+1503 LVERHYEETGSL
-1515 KAADILQHWD
+1515 KAFDLLQNWD
-1525 VELANFVQICPKEM
+1525 VEKQNFLQVCPKEM
-1539 LAHLPAPLGVEDKAV
+1539 LNKIEHPLSLESDAV

>member
-1 MIFSPTSHVLD
+1 
-12 AGPCCHEPRLQ
+12 
-23 TQIKPDKP
+23 
-31 PNADAVALYWK
+31 
-42 EFTMTKFDQAWVDA
+42 MTKYDDAWVA
-56 ETAKREWMTENSLYK
+56 REEAKRAYMAENGLYA
-71 EEEEHASC
+71 EEEEHSSC
-79 GVGLVVSIDGKPSRK
+79 GVGLVVNIDGSRSRD
-94 VVENGIAALKAIW
+94 VVDNGIKALKAIW

-125 VQIPVEFFYDQIRRT
+125 VQIPVNFFYDQVRRT
-140 GHEPDMTKMIAVG
+140 GHSPRQNELIAVG

-160 DYGAQETCRT
+160 NFAAQETCRT
-170 IVESEVL
+170 IVETEVL

-192 VACLGEKANA
+192 ISVLGEKANA

-210 LISNS
+210 LISNA

-224 RELYVIRRRIEKAAT
+224 RELYVIRRRIEKAAL
-239 AAGVQGLYL
+239 AAQVPTLYIA
-248 CSLSCRSIIYKGMML
+248 SMSCRSIIYKGMML
-263 AEQVAEFYP
+263 AQDVANFYP
-272 DLMDERFESAFALY
+272 DLLDERFESAFAIY

-328 RMASGAFGDM
+328 RMASGTFGDM
-338 AEDIKPIVAQGSSD
+338 ADDIKPIVAAGSSD
-352 SAALDSVF
+352 SAALDAVF
-360 EVLVRAGRSA
+360 EVLVRAGRNA
-370 PMAKTMMVPESWSKQ
+370 PMAKTMLVPESWSKQ
-385 AIELPQSWRDMYS
+385 AVELPEAWRDMYS
-398 YCNSVLEPWDG
+398 YCNSVMEPWDG

-440 GLLIAGSETGMV
+440 GMLIAGSEAGMV
-452 PVDEANVVE
+452 PQDEANVVR

-472 VDMQEGKLYHDTEMK
+472 VDIEEGKMFGDTEIK
-487 DKLAAAQPFGD
+487 DKLAASRPFGE
-498 WVGKINELDDKLAV
+498 WVGKINELDEALSDIE
-512 VTEKPMFTGAEL
+512 EKPLFSGNDL
-524 RKRQIAAG
+524 RRRQVAAG
-532 YSIEELEQIL
+532 YTVEDLEQIL
-542 APMAEDAKEALA
+542 APMAEDGKEPLA
-554 SMGDDTPSAVLSEKY
+554 SMGDDTPSAVLSNQY
-569 RPLSHFFRQAFSQV
+569 RPLSHFFRQNFSQV

-607 NVLDEDSSQTE
+607 NVLDESSAQTE
-618 ILVLDSPFVGNA
+618 ILVLDSPFLANA
-630 QFDELIAN
+630 QFDQLMDV
-638 FNAPLAEID
+638 FNADSVTID
-647 CTFDAGAG
+647 CTFAPGG
-655 PDDLRKGLTR
+655 TNLSESLRR
-665 IRAEAEDAVRSGAGH
+665 IREEAEDAVRSGAGH
-680 IILTDQHQS
+680 IVLTDQFS
-689 IDRVA
+689 GDGRVA
-694 MPMILATSAVHSWL
+694 MPMILATSAVHSQL
-708 TRKGLRTFCSLN
+708 TRKGLRTFTSLN

-753 DRIERGLLECTLTEA
+753 DRIERGLLDVNLTTA
-768 IQRYRNAIDQGLLKI
+768 MARYREAIDQGLLKI

-809 MVAEYFPG
+809 MCAEYFPG
-817 MQSRISGIGT
+817 MTSRISGIGI
-827 TGIQRKSES
+827 TGIQRKAEA
-836 VHAKGWRGGSDVLPI
+836 VHDRGWKGDGTVLPI
-851 GGFYKARRSGE
+851 GGFYKARHSGE
-862 KHAWEAQ
+862 THAWEASS
-869 TMHMLQAA
+869 MHMLQMA
-877 CNTANYEMW
+877 CNKASYQMW
-886 KQFSAAMRA
+886 KQYSAKMQS

-904 LDIKEMGKAIPI
+904 LDIKPLGAPVPL

-970 VPEANGDNP
+970 LPESNGDNP

-996 YLNHCEELEIKVA
+996 YLNQCEELEIKVA

-1094 DVILISGHNGGTG
+1094 DIILISGHNGGTG

-1130 VLAMNNL
+1130 VLSMNNL
-1137 RERVTLRTDGGLRTG
+1137 RDRVTLRTDGGLRTG

-1190 VGVCTQDEELRDKF
+1190 VGVCTQDEALRGKF

-1218 ATEVREILASIGAR
+1218 ATEVRELLASIGAR
-1232 SMDDVIGRADLLSQ
+1232 SLDDVIGRADLLAQ

-1267 GADRIVYD
+1267 GAAEIVYD
-1275 RNKAR
+1275 RNKPR
-1280 NFVPDTLDAE
+1280 NAVLDTLDSE
-1290 IVKDA
+1290 IVRDA
-1295 ARFLNDGEKMQL
+1295 ARFLEEGEKMQL
-1307 QYAVQNTLRTIG
+1307 SYAVQNTHRTVG
-1319 TRTSSHIVQN
+1319 TRVSSHIISR
-1329 FGMNNTL
+1329 FGMNNQL
-1336 QADHLT
+1336 QPDHLT
-1342 VKLSGSAGQSLGAF
+1342 VKLTGSAGQSLGAF

-1385 PPMNSPLVAADNT
+1385 PPMASTIVASENT
-1398 IIGNTVLYGATAGY
+1398 IIGNTVLYGATKGH
-1412 LFAAGRAGERFGVRN
+1412 LFAAGRAGERFAVRN
-1427 SGAKV
+1427 SGAHV

-1437 GACGCEYMTGGV
+1437 GSNGCEYMTGGV
-1449 AVILGSIGANFGAGM
+1449 AVILGDIGANFGAGM
-1464 TGGMAYLYDPDGVAD
+1464 TGGMAYLYDPQGKAD
-1479 SRMNHET
+1479 KMLNRET
-1486 LATCPIGDAH
+1486 LVTCPVTVDH
-1496 WEGQLKE
+1496 WTDQLKG
-1503 LIERHLAETGSV
+1503 LIERHLAETGSR
-1515 KAADILQHWD
+1515 KAEDILQHWEIEKD
-1525 VELANFVQICPKEM
+1525 NFLQICPKEM
-1539 LAHLPAPLGVEDKAV
+1539 LVHIPAPLSHEQKAI

>member
-1 MIFSPTSHVLD
+1 
-12 AGPCCHEPRLQ
+12 
-23 TQIKPDKP
+23 
-31 PNADAVALYWK
+31 
-42 EFTMTKFDQAWVDA
+42 MTKYDADWVRA
-56 ETAKREWMTENSLYK
+56 EEAKRKWMAENGLYS
-71 EEEEHASC
+71 EEEEHSSC
-79 GVGLVVSIDGKPSRK
+79 GVGLVVSVNGKKSRK
-94 VVENGIAALKAIW
+94 VVEAGINALKAVW

-125 VQIPVEFFYDQIRRT
+125 VQIPVPFFYDQIRRT
-140 GHEPDMTKMIAVG
+140 GHEPRLDQLIAVG

-160 DYGAQETCRT
+160 DFGAQERCRT

-192 VACLGEKANA
+192 VTCLGDKANA

-224 RELYVIRRRIEKAAT
+224 RELYVIRRRIEKAAI
-239 AAGVQGLYL
+239 AAGISGLYL
-248 CSLSCRSIIYKGMML
+248 ASLSCRSIIYKGMML
-263 AEQVAEFYP
+263 AEQVAVFYP
-272 DLMDERFESAFALY
+272 DLMDERFESSFAIY

-328 RMASGAFGDM
+328 RMASSYFDEM
-338 AEDIKPIVAQGSSD
+338 AEDIKPIVPGGSSD
-352 SAALDSVF
+352 SAALDAVF
-360 EVLVRAGRSA
+360 EVLVRAGRNA
-370 PMAKTMMVPESWSKQ
+370 PMAKTMLVPESWSKQ
-385 AIELPQSWRDMYS
+385 AVELPQAWVDMYS
-398 YCNSVLEPWDG
+398 YCNSVIEPWDG

-420 VCAGL
+420 VCGGL

-440 GLLIAGSETGMV
+440 GLLIAGSEAGMV
-452 PVDEANVVE
+452 PTDEATVVE
-461 KGALGPGQLLA
+461 KGALGPGQMIA
-472 VDMQEGKLYHDTEMK
+472 VDMAEGKLYHDRELK
-487 DKLAAAQPFGD
+487 DKLAGSRPFGD
-498 WVGKINELDDKLAV
+498 WVGKINNLEDQLGDV
-512 VTEKPMFTGAEL
+512 EEKPLFAGEEL

-532 YSIEELEQIL
+532 YTIEELEQIL
-542 APMAEDAKEALA
+542 APMAEDGKEALA
-554 SMGDDTPSAVLSEKY
+554 SMGDDTPAAVLSKQY
-569 RPLSHFFRQAFSQV
+569 RPLSHFFRQNFSQV
-583 TNPPIDSLREFRVMS
+583 TNPPIDSLREYRVMS

-618 ILVLDSPFVGNA
+618 IIVAESPFVGNA
-630 QFDELIAN
+630 QWETLKKN
-638 FNAPLAEID
+638 FNAPLVEID
-647 CTFDAGAG
+647 CSFDQGSGALG
-655 PDDLRKGLTR
+655 TALAR
-665 IRAEAEDAVRSGAGH
+665 IRAEAEEAVRSGAGH
-680 IILTDQHQS
+680 ILLTDHLS
-689 IDRVA
+689 GPGKVA
-694 MPMILATSAVHSWL
+694 MPMILATSAVHSHL

-720 VRSAECVDP
+720 VRSAECIDP

-739 ATVVNAYLAEDSLA
+739 ATVVNAYLAEDSIA
-753 DRIERGLLECTLTEA
+753 DRINRGLLEGTLTENIA
-768 IQRYRNAIDQGLLKI
+768 RYREAIDQGLLKI

-791 ISSYRG
+791 VSSYRG

-817 MQSRISGIGT
+817 MTSRISGIGIK
-827 TGIQRKSES
+827 GIQAKAEEI
-836 VHAKGWRGGSDVLPI
+836 HAKGWDSGLDVLPI
-851 GGFYKARRSGE
+851 GGFYKARKSGE
-862 KHAWEAQ
+862 THAWDAT
-869 TMHMLQAA
+869 TMHMMQMA
-877 CNTANYEMW
+877 CNRASYELW
-886 KQFSAAMRA
+886 KQYSAKLQS

-904 LDIKEMGKAIPI
+904 LDIKPLGKPVPI

-970 VPEANGDNP
+970 LPEPNGDNP

-1060 YDLKQINPRCKV
+1060 YDLKQINPRAKV

-1094 DVILISGHNGGTG
+1094 DIILISGHNGGTG

-1137 RERVTLRTDGGLRTG
+1137 RDRVTLRTDGGLRTG

-1190 VGVCTQDEELRDKF
+1190 VGVCTQDESLRAKF
-1204 TGNADKVV
+1204 TGNAEKVV

-1218 ATEVREILASIGAR
+1218 AQEVREILASIGAR
-1232 SMDDVIGRADLLSQ
+1232 SLDEVIGRADLLAQ

-1267 GADRIVYD
+1267 GAQNIVYD
-1275 RNKAR
+1275 RSKPR
-1280 NFVPDTLDAE
+1280 NVVPDTLDAE
-1290 IVKDA
+1290 IVRDA
-1295 ARFLNDGEKMQL
+1295 ARFLEDGEKMQL
-1307 QYAVQNTLRTIG
+1307 SYSVQNTHRTVG
-1319 TRTSSHIVQN
+1319 TRVSSHIVKK
-1329 FGMNNTL
+1329 FGMRNAL
-1336 QADHLT
+1336 QHDHLHI
-1342 VKLSGSAGQSLGAF
+1342 KLRGSAGQSLGAF
-1356 AAPGLKLEVSGDAN
+1356 AARGLKLEVSGDAN

-1385 PPMNSPLVAADNT
+1385 QPQISPLKADENT
-1398 IIGNTVLYGATAGY
+1398 IIGNTVLYGATDGY
-1412 LFAAGRAGERFGVRN
+1412 LFAAGRAGERFAVRN

-1432 VIEGC
+1432 VVEGC
-1437 GACGCEYMTGGV
+1437 GSNGCEYMTGGV
-1449 AVILGSIGANFGAGM
+1449 AVILGEIGANFGAGM
-1464 TGGMAYLYDPDGVAD
+1464 TGGMAYLYDPEGKAQVL
-1479 SRMNHET
+1479 MNMET
-1486 LATCPIGDAH
+1486 LVTCPVTVDH
-1496 WEGQLKE
+1496 WETQLKD
-1503 LIERHLAETGSV
+1503 LVERHAEETRSR

-1525 VELANFVQICPKEM
+1525 TEKANFLQVCPKEM
-1539 LAHLPAPLGVEDKAV
+1539 LNKLSHPLTQDALAM

>member
-1 MIFSPTSHVLD
+1 
-12 AGPCCHEPRLQ
+12 
-23 TQIKPDKP
+23 
-31 PNADAVALYWK
+31 
-42 EFTMTKFDQAWVDA
+42 MTKFDETWVA
-56 ETAKREWMTENSLYK
+56 QEETKRSWMAQNSLYRDQD
-71 EEEEHASC
+71 EHASC
-79 GVGLVVSIDGKPSRK
+79 GVGLVVSIDGKKSRK
-94 VVENGIAALKAIW
+94 VVENGINALKAVW

-125 VQIPVEFFYDQIRRT
+125 VQIPVPFFYNQIERT
-140 GHEPDMTKMIAVG
+140 GHTPNKDEMIAVG

-160 DYGAQETCRT
+160 DFGAQEACRT
-170 IVESEVL
+170 IVETEVL
-177 RMGYYIYGWRHVPVD
+177 RMGYRIYGWRHVPVN

-215 KGVDEETFE
+215 KGVEEEEFE
-224 RELYVIRRRIEKAAT
+224 RELYVIRRRIEKAAAT
-239 AAGVQGLYL
+239 LKELYI

-263 AEQVAEFYP
+263 AEQVADFYP
-272 DLMDERFESAFALY
+272 DLMDERFESAFAIY

-338 AEDIKPIVAQGSSD
+338 ADDIKPIVPAGSSD

-370 PMAKTMMVPESWSKQ
+370 PMAKTMLVPEAWSQQ
-385 AIELPQSWRDMYS
+385 AVDMPEAWQDMYS
-398 YCNSVLEPWDG
+398 YCNSVMEPWDG

-425 DRNGLRPMRYVVTGD
+425 DRNGLRPMRYAVTGD

-452 PVDEANVVE
+452 PFDEATVRE
-461 KGALGPGQLLA
+461 KGALGPGQMIG
-472 VDMQEGKLYHDTEMK
+472 VHMGKGKLFHDKELK
-487 DKLAAAQPFGD
+487 DKMSAALPFGE
-498 WVGKINELDDKLAV
+498 WCSRITHLDEITLDVKEEAL
-512 VTEKPMFTGAEL
+512 FSGAEL

-532 YSIEELEQIL
+532 YSVEELEQIL
-542 APMAEDAKEALA
+542 APMAEDGKETLA
-554 SMGDDTPSAVLSEKY
+554 SMGDDTPSAVLSKKY

-630 QFDELIAN
+630 QFEKLTEQ
-638 FNAPLAEID
+638 FNADMVVID
-647 CTFDAGAG
+647 CTFENGENA
-655 PDDLRKGLTR
+655 LRSALHR
-665 IRAEAEDAVRSGAGH
+665 VRAEAEDAVRSGAGH
-680 IILTDQHQS
+680 IVLTDQHQGE
-689 IDRVA
+689 DKVA
-694 MPMILATSAVHSWL
+694 MPMILATSAVHAWL
-708 TRKGLRTFCSLN
+708 TAKGLRTFCSLN

-739 ATVVNAYLAEDSLA
+739 ATTVNAYLAEDSLA
-753 DRIERGLLECTLTEA
+753 DRIERGLLDCSLTEA
-768 IQRYRNAIDQGLLKI
+768 VARYRNAIDQGLLKI

-809 MVAEYFPG
+809 MVNEFFPG
-817 MQSRISGIGT
+817 MQSRISGIGI
-827 TGIQRKSES
+827 TGIQSKAVD
-836 VHAKGWRGGSDVLPI
+836 VHQLGWRGGQDVLPI
-851 GGFYKARRSGE
+851 GGFYKARRTGE

-877 CNTANYEMW
+877 CARASYDMW
-886 KQFSAAMRA
+886 KQFSQTMQA

-904 LDIKEMGKAIPI
+904 LDIKSMGEPIAI
-916 EEVESITSI
+916 EEVESITAI

-970 VPEANGDNP
+970 VPEPNGDNP

-1024 VTDLIARLRHS
+1024 VTKLIARLRHS
-1035 TKGVTLIS
+1035 TEGVTLIS

-1078 SSGVGTIAAGV
+1078 ASGVGTIAAGV

-1137 RERVTLRTDGGLRTG
+1137 RERITLRTDGGLRTG

-1190 VGVCTQDEELRDKF
+1190 VGVCTQDEELRAKF

-1218 ATEVREILASIGAR
+1218 AQEVREILASIGAR
-1232 SMDDVIGRADLLSQ
+1232 SLDDVIGRADLLTQ

-1267 GADRIVYD
+1267 GAHSINYD
-1275 RNKAR
+1275 RTKPR
-1280 NFVPDTLDAE
+1280 NEVPDTLDAE

-1295 ARFLNDGEKMQL
+1295 QPFLKEGEKMQL
-1307 QYAVQNTLRTIG
+1307 SYAVQNTLRTIG
-1319 TRTSSHIVQN
+1319 TRTSSHIVQR
-1329 FGMNNTL
+1329 FGMWNDL
-1336 QADHLT
+1336 QPDHLT
-1342 VKLSGSAGQSLGAF
+1342 VKLTGSAGQALGAF
-1356 AAPGLKLEVSGDAN
+1356 AAPGLKLEVFGDAN
-1370 DYVGKGLSGGTIVVR
+1370 DYVGKGLSGGRIVVR
-1385 PPMNSPLVAADNT
+1385 PAQESPLVAADNT
-1398 IIGNTVLYGATAGY
+1398 IIGNTVLYGATAGH
-1412 LFAAGRAGERFGVRN
+1412 LLAAGRAGERFAVRN
-1427 SGAKV
+1427 SGASV

-1437 GACGCEYMTGGV
+1437 GTNGCEYMTGGV

-1464 TGGMAYLYDPDGVAD
+1464 TGGMAYIYDPDGMAPEL
-1479 SRMNHET
+1479 MNMET
-1486 LATCPIGDAH
+1486 IVTCPVTVDH
-1496 WEGQLKE
+1496 WEAQLKG
-1503 LIERHLAETGSV
+1503 LIEAHRDETASV
-1515 KAADILQHWD
+1515 KAAQILQDWEAEK
-1525 VELANFVQICPKEM
+1525 VNFLQVCPIEM
-1539 LAHLPAPLGVEDKAV
+1539 LSRIPAPLSYEEEAI

>member
-1 MIFSPTSHVLD
+1 
-12 AGPCCHEPRLQ
+12 
-23 TQIKPDKP
+23 
-31 PNADAVALYWK
+31 
-42 EFTMTKFDQAWVDA
+42 MTKYDENWVRA
-56 ETAKREWMTENSLYK
+56 EEAKREWMAENGLYS
-71 EEEEHASC
+71 ETEEHSSC

-94 VVENGIAALKAIW
+94 VVEAGITALKAIW

-125 VQIPVEFFYDQIRRT
+125 VQIPVPFFYDQIERT
-140 GHEPDMTKMIAVG
+140 GHEPNKDELIAVG

-160 DYGAQETCRT
+160 DHGAQEACRT
-170 IVESEVL
+170 IVETEVL
-177 RMGYYIYGWRHVPVD
+177 KMGYRIYGWRHVPVD
-192 VACLGEKANA
+192 VTCLGEKANA

-215 KGVDEETFE
+215 KGVDEDTFE
-224 RELYVIRRRIEKAAT
+224 RELYVIRRRIEKAAL
-239 AAGVQGLYL
+239 AANISELYIA
-248 CSLSCRSIIYKGMML
+248 SLSCRSIIYKGMML
-263 AEQVAEFYP
+263 AEQVAVFYP

-328 RMASGAFGDM
+328 RMASASFGDY
-338 AEDIKPIVAQGSSD
+338 AEDIKPIVPGGASD
-352 SAALDSVF
+352 SAALDGVF

-370 PMAKTMMVPESWSKQ
+370 PMAKTMLVPESWSKQ
-385 AIELPQSWRDMYS
+385 AVELPQAWRDMYS
-398 YCNSVLEPWDG
+398 YCNSVMEPWDG

-440 GLLIAGSETGMV
+440 GLLISGSEAGMV
-452 PVDEANVVE
+452 PIDEATVVE

-472 VDMQEGKLYHDTEMK
+472 VDMKEGKLYHDTEIK
-487 DKLAAAQPFGD
+487 DKLAGARPFGE
-498 WVGKINELDDKLAV
+498 WVGKIRELEEDLKSVEETA
-512 VTEKPMFTGAEL
+512 TYTGEEL
-524 RKRQIAAG
+524 RQRQIAAG
-532 YSIEELEQIL
+532 FSMEEVEQIL
-542 APMAEDAKEALA
+542 APMAEDGKEALA
-554 SMGDDTPSAVLSEKY
+554 SMGDDTPSAVLSKMY
-569 RPLSHFFRQAFSQV
+569 RPLSHFFRQNFSQV
-583 TNPPIDSLREFRVMS
+583 TNPPIDSLREYRVMS

-607 NVLDEDSSQTE
+607 NVLEEDGSQTE
-618 ILVLDSPFVGNA
+618 IGVLESPFVANKQFA
-630 QFDELIAN
+630 QLLDIFEDTVVN
-638 FNAPLAEID
+638 ID

-655 PDDLRKGLTR
+655 DGTLQAALER

-680 IILTDQHQS
+680 IVLSDEAQGAEK
-689 IDRVA
+689 VA
-694 MPMILATSAVHSWL
+694 MPMILATSAVHSHL

-720 VRSAECVDP
+720 VRSAECIDP
-729 HYFAVLIGCG
+729 HYFAVLIGAG
-739 ATVVNAYLAEDSLA
+739 ATVVNAYLAEDTLA
-753 DRIERGLLECTLTEA
+753 DRIARGLADGTLTENMA
-768 IQRYRNAIDQGLLKI
+768 RYREAIDQGLLKI

-809 MVAEYFPG
+809 MCAEYFPG
-817 MQSRISGIGT
+817 MTSRISGIGVS
-827 TGIQRKSES
+827 GIQRKVEE
-836 VHAKGWRGGSDVLPI
+836 VHAKGFLSGTDVLPI
-851 GGFYKARRSGE
+851 GGFYKARKSGE
-862 KHAWEAQ
+862 THAWGAQ
-869 TMHMLQAA
+869 TMHMMQAA
-877 CNTANYEMW
+877 CNRASYELW
-886 KQFSAAMRA
+886 KQYSAKMQA

-904 LDIKEMGKAIPI
+904 LNIKPLGEAIPI
-916 EEVESITSI
+916 EEVESITAI

-970 VPEANGDNP
+970 VPEPNGDNP

-996 YLNHCEELEIKVA
+996 YLNQCEELEIKVA

-1094 DVILISGHNGGTG
+1094 DIILISGHNGGTG

-1115 YAGLPWEMGLTEAHQ
+1115 YCGLPWEMGLTEAHQ

-1190 VGVCTQDEELRDKF
+1190 VGVCTQDEDLRKKY
-1204 TGNADKVV
+1204 TGSADKVV

-1218 ATEVREILASIGAR
+1218 AQEVREILASIGAR
-1232 SMDDVIGRADLLSQ
+1232 SLDEVIGRADLLAQ

-1267 GADRIVYD
+1267 GAHDIVYNRD
-1275 RNKAR
+1275 KDR

-1290 IVKDA
+1290 IVRDA
-1295 ARFLNDGEKMQL
+1295 ARFLEDGEKMQL
-1307 QYAVQNTLRTIG
+1307 SYAVQNTHRTVG
-1319 TRTSSHIVQN
+1319 TRTSSHIVRN
-1329 FGMNNTL
+1329 FGMRNAL
-1336 QADHLT
+1336 QEDHLT
-1342 VKLSGSAGQSLGAF
+1342 VKLTGSAGQSLGAF
-1356 AAPGLKLEVSGDAN
+1356 AAPGLKIEVSGDAN
-1370 DYVGKGLSGGTIVVR
+1370 DYVGKGLSGGTVVVR
-1385 PPMNSPLVAADNT
+1385 PPMASPLTAADNT
-1398 IIGNTVLYGATAGY
+1398 IIGNTVLYGATDGH
-1412 LFAAGRAGERFGVRN
+1412 LFAAGRAGERFAVRN

-1464 TGGMAYLYDPDGVAD
+1464 TGGMAYLYDPEGKAEGV
-1479 SRMNHET
+1479 MNLET
-1486 LATCPIGDAH
+1486 LVTCPVTVAH
-1496 WEGQLKE
+1496 WEDQLKG
-1503 LIERHLAETGSV
+1503 LIERHLAETGSA
-1515 KAADILQHWD
+1515 KARDILQHWD
-1525 VELANFVQICPKEM
+1525 VEKANFLQVCPKEM
-1539 LAHLPAPLGVEDKAV
+1539 LVHIPHPLSHDSAAV